1 MQQPHTRYTL
11 KHQEFDAEA
20 EKILQIHILEC
31 SVPQNLYYM
40 AFMNAAVWLCVVCAY
55 FRAFFFSVCRQSD
68 IAYLKIVPW
77 LAFIYCLECVF
88 FNATAFILSWQWFM
102 VCWAHINRGQTATLN
117 NILQWCHDIEGN
129 KFLWPGRRHICFNEM
144 RCNDCK

>member
-40 AFMNAAVWLCVVCAY
+40 AFMNAAV
-55 FRAFFFSVCRQSD
+55 
-68 IAYLKIVPW
+68 
-77 LAFIYCLECVF
+77 
-88 FNATAFILSWQWFM
+88 
-102 VCWAHINRGQTATLN
+102 
-117 NILQWCHDIEGN
+117 
-129 KFLWPGRRHICFNEM
+129 
-144 RCNDCK
+144 